1 MPPTQSESLEHLP
14 SPSCLGHRGCGCCL
28 HTTPGCVHV
37 TAPARMVLGGPGLI
51 SLVHSPSLGPFEG
64 LFEAIRPDKPG
75 PEQEFCLPGL
85 LTPWS
90 SSPQDPR
97 GCPGCSPQ
105 VPSEASSSAASCVP
119 HVSVRAEMRPSHCG
133 IGSLQLSFHLS
144 PVYSKTEEANTNTG
158 IGGQGRAGEGSGSS
172 GEKGG
177 LGVHL
182 GDSSSAMLP
191 GRPLTRPQDLEGH
204 TPALLTPCC
213 RSPTSSKGRQGSSFH
228 PPPPQTSSS
237 KTPSCLV
244 RDTSEYI
251 SV

>member
-1 MPPTQSESLEHLP
+1 MRRS
-14 SPSCLGHRGCGCCL
+14 
-28 HTTPGCVHV
+28 
-37 TAPARMVLGGPGLI
+37 
-51 SLVHSPSLGPFEG
+51 HS
-64 LFEAIRPDKPG
+64 
-75 PEQEFCLPGL
+75 
-85 LTPWS
+85 
-90 SSPQDPR
+90 
-97 GCPGCSPQ
+97 
-105 VPSEASSSAASCVP
+105 
-119 HVSVRAEMRPSHCG
+119 G

-158 IGGQGRAGEGSGSS
+158 SGGQGRAGEGSGSS

-191 GRPLTRPQDLEGH
+191 GRPLTWPQDLEGH
-204 TPALLTPCC
+204 TLALLTPCC
-213 RSPTSSKGRQGSSFH
+213 GSPTGSKGRQGSSFH
-228 PPPPQTSSS
+228 PPPPQASSS